1 MVKSTGYLGFL
12 GFSIISAIAIAAYP
26 CQAQTTAES
35 RIDATEMNEVTII
48 ELLDVGNTSASDR
61 QKSPNISK
69 AFTVLEFNSTPPNST
84 PPTTNPQNQSK
95 RTNPLGCRFFD
106 IPSMRQ

>member
-61 QKSPNISK
+61 QKDPNIDRKS
-69 AFTVLEFNSTPPNST
+69 VV
-84 PPTTNPQNQSK
+84 
-95 RTNPLGCRFFD
+95 
-106 IPSMRQ
+106 